1 MIVKGRNITALVVQ
15 ENEIVYFFVG
25 DKLLWQSVH
34 SSFGAGY
41 WVNEKPWVNEEGWK
55 N

>member
-15 ENEIVYFFVG
+15 EKEIVYFYVG
-25 DKLLWQSVH
+25 VKLIWQSVQ
-34 SSFGAGY
+34 SCFGAGY
-41 WVNEKPWVNEEGWK
+41 WVNEKPWVNEEGRK